1 MPILPVFAGIQ
12 AAFADF
18 TGTPGTTL
26 VIFQAGVRF
35 MTTYSSNTGK
45 SDSGMTAVALL
56 LIGAGLLLLLDNFG
70 IVWIGRIWDL
80 WPVELIAMGLAEL
93 LHWSRQRET

>member
-1 MPILPVFAGIQ
+1 
-12 AAFADF
+12 
-18 TGTPGTTL
+18 
-26 VIFQAGVRF
+26 
-35 MTTYSSNTGK
+35 MTTYSSNAPK

-56 LIGAGLLLLLDNFG
+56 LIGAGVLLLLDNFG

-80 WPVELIAMGLAEL
+80 WPVTLIAMGLAEL

>member
-1 MPILPVFAGIQ
+1 MPILRLLAGIQ

-18 TGTPGTTL
+18 TGTPGPTV
-26 VIFQAGVRF
+26 VIFQTGVRF
-35 MTTYSSNTGK
+35 MTTYSSHTNK
-45 SDSGMTAVALL
+45 SDSGLTAVALL
-56 LIGAGLLLLLDNFG
+56 LIGAGILLLLDNFG

-80 WPVELIAMGLAEL
+80 WPLTLIAMGLAEL